1 MGSSKMSPTK
11 IIFTIFVSSIFFINS
26 GSASGCADVDD
37 LSEKVKCLE
46 GLFESF
52 ERSTNAEI
60 QSLHDADEALG
71 KELHNAIQSGSSK
84 TGEDPI
90 PALIVFSAY
99 AAPANDLYLD
109 NTYVNFDSFWVASEH
124 FNLERGEFTAPVT
137 GTYQFNFMSHGRGGN
152 GVEVEVRKNGGKL
165 LHFRSVDMD
174 YTSLMSPSWTVNLGV
189 GDQIRLYISYA
200 YLRRNNNLYTA
211 FSGVL
216 L

>member
-26 GSASGCADVDD
+26 GSASGRADVDD

-52 ERSTNAEI
+52 ERSTNA
-60 QSLHDADEALG
+60 
-71 KELHNAIQSGSSK
+71 KIQSGSSK
-84 TGEDPI
+84 TGEDPV

-137 GTYQFNFMSHGRGGN
+137 STYQFNFMSHGRGGN

-189 GDQIRLYISYA
+189 G
-200 YLRRNNNLYTA
+200 
-211 FSGVL
+211 
-216 L
+216 